1 MLVLY
6 SAPLRLF
13 EHSTEKF
20 SLIRVRTLRTFVSAV
35 SVGAVVA
42 LWTLVALLSAGMVHV
57 RSVRARHGRV
67 AALRTVV
74 ANRADVAC
82 GVGGHWRVTALNT
95 VVAGVALASDVVLST
110 LLAVVAGVTW
120 YAVRL
125 GLFSYNR

>member
-1 MLVLY
+1 MV
-6 SAPLRLF
+6 
-13 EHSTEKF
+13 
-20 SLIRVRTLRTFVSAV
+20 SLIRVRTLRTLVSAV
-35 SVGAVVA
+35 PVGAVVA
-42 LWTLVALLSAGMVHV
+42 LWTLVALLRACVVHV

-82 GVGGHWRVTALNT
+82 RIGGHWRVTALNT
-95 VVAGVALASDVVLST
+95 VVAGVALASDVVLTT

-125 GLFSYNR
+125 GLFSYNRQATCAFKSTEKQVW